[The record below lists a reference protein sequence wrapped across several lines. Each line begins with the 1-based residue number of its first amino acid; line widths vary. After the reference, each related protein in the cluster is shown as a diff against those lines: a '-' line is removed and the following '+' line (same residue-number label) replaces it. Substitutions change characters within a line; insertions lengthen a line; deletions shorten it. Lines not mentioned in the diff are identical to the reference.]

1 MPSPGPGGSQSSLAG
16 MVSWLTSQF
25 QARPK
30 PQPKRGAPIASY
42 TTGTDPTGL
51 GGNARGDIGQFQSTF
66 QPGSLFSAGN
76 PLVPEADYAA
86 ALTPTSRWNRF

>member
-1 MPSPGPGGSQSSLAG
+1 

-42 TTGTDPTGL
+42 TMGTDPTGL
-51 GGNARGDIGQFQSTF
+51 GGNARGDIGQF
-66 QPGSLFSAGN
+66 
-76 PLVPEADYAA
+76 
-86 ALTPTSRWNRF
+86 

>member
-1 MPSPGPGGSQSSLAG
+1 M
-16 MVSWLTSQF
+16 
-25 QARPK
+25 
-30 PQPKRGAPIASY
+30 
-42 TTGTDPTGL
+42 GTDPTGL